1 MKLEDRLLRMT
12 TVRLLMMAILL
23 PGFASLSGCITNKVL
38 DLRREREGRT
48 KEATNFWSLFA
59 VHSAH
64 VVAGGEAF
72 ACVEFRDSPAAA
84 PQAYTIN
91 LSQTSRIGRTYAD
104 LMPAGR
110 SRTESAREN
119 EAQAGLIWRL
129 YPLQEAHKGCGNATD
144 GSPSPVFALRIETV
158 QIHREEQSRLPGMLL
173 SPDGDTAIEGRIVE
187 VSFAPDDREAK
198 SSGAKDV
205 LLVYLPPAGS
215 GEQAQ
220 AIGVAGAFEPGSEWV
235 NPYTLLVVPAVVA
248 DTTVSYMIIMLGG
261 RVWEYWGYR

>member
-119 EAQAGLIWRL
+119 EAQAGLTWRL

-173 SPDGDTAIEGRIVE
+173 SPDGDTAKEGRIVE

>member
-91 LSQTSRIGRTYAD
+91 LSQTSRIGRAFAD
-104 LMPAGR
+104 FMPAGYG
-110 SRTESAREN
+110 STESPRGTEV
-119 EAQAGLIWRL
+119 QTDLVWRL
-129 YPLQEAHKGCGNATD
+129 YPLQEAQKGCSNAMGD
-144 GSPSPVFALRIETV
+144 GPSPVSSLRIESL

-173 SPDGDTAIEGRIVE
+173 SPDGCTAKKGRIVE
-187 VSFAPDDREAK
+187 VSFALEDREAK
-198 SSGAKDV
+198 SSAAEDV

-215 GEQAQ
+215 GEQVQ

-235 NPYTLLVVPAVVA
+235 NPFTLLVVPAVAA
-248 DTTVSYMIIMLGG
+248 DTAVSYMIIMLGG